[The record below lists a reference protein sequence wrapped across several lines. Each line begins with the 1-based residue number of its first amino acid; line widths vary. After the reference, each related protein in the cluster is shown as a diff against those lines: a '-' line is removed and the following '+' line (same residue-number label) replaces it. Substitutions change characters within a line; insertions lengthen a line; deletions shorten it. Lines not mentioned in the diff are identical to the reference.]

1 MIVVDA
7 TANEFMFLYHRRRTN
22 IFYIK
27 SGQLFILVVPGGS
40 EASDFVN
47 RQLAYQLV
55 YQCCFPNM
63 QIACEKILLPIM
75 LLRF

>member
-27 SGQLFILVVPGGS
+27 SGQLFILVVPEVLKPLIS
-40 EASDFVN
+40 
-47 RQLAYQLV
+47 
-55 YQCCFPNM
+55 
-63 QIACEKILLPIM
+63 
-75 LLRF
+75 